1 MKEKESSTHNSFIK
15 ESHILMQSFLL
26 KSYMAGLISK
36 LELKKLENYYCWDF
50 LCHLLEKM
58 DFEQRWI
65 SWIDSVYALLD
76 SWLWLITFLQGSK
89 APGDSLL
96 LFLRFDYESAELLHF
111 CGGEV
116 GFFHGFWVW
125 RR

>member
-1 MKEKESSTHNSFIK
+1 
-15 ESHILMQSFLL
+15 
-26 KSYMAGLISK
+26 MAGLISK